1 MPGSSACGIA
11 SYDAAARSPSA
22 TAGQQRAR
30 RAGEDNVTELPHE
43 QRIERA
49 ASDLAMDEFR
59 VAGHRLVDAL
69 ANFYESLPTR
79 PVTRGETVRSLR
91 ALLPP
96 RPLPEAGRPAPE
108 LLDEIT
114 PFLIEHSLHNGH
126 PRFFGYITSSA
137 APLGALADLLASGIN
152 QNCGLRD
159 LSPAANEIEMQAVQW
174 LAELV
179 GYPTPCGG
187 IMVSGG
193 NMANILA
200 LLAAR
205 HAKLGPDVRRD
216 GLRNVPGRPRI
227 YASQGTHT
235 WLQKAVDVAGLG
247 TDAVRWVATDRDQR
261 IDPTGL
267 PEAIARD
274 RAAGDLPFLLIGTAG
289 NVSTGAVDALDAL
302 AAIARQHG
310 LWFHVD
316 GAYGAPAACL
326 PDAPAALKALALADS
341 LALDPHK
348 WLYAPIEVA
357 CTLVRNPDALRD
369 AFSFRPPYYR
379 LGDEADAGSVD
390 YFEHGLQNTR
400 GFRALKVWLGLQQAG
415 RAGYEAQIRGNIAL
429 AARLAEIV
437 RRTPGLEP
445 GTRHLSIAT
454 FRYRPADSLDGPEWR
469 GWLDE
474 LNRQLL
480 VDLQRGGEAYLSN
493 AVFDD
498 GYFLRACIVN
508 FRTRESD
515 IDELVASVLR
525 SGSAVEARLR
535 PTRPTL
541 R

>member
-1 MPGSSACGIA
+1 M
-11 SYDAAARSPSA
+11 
-22 TAGQQRAR
+22 TER
-30 RAGEDNVTELPHE
+30 RPEY
-43 QRIERA
+43 RIERA
-49 ASDLAMDEFR
+49 ASDLGTDEFR
-59 VAGHRLVDAL
+59 EAGHRLVDAL
-69 ANFYESLPTR
+69 ADFYQSLPAR
-79 PVTRGETVRSLR
+79 RVTPGETVRALR

-96 RPLPEAGRPAPE
+96 RPLPENGHPATE
-108 LLDEIT
+108 LLAEVT

-137 APLGALADLLASGIN
+137 APLGALADLLASAIN

-159 LSPAANEIEMQAVQW
+159 LSPAANEIEMQSVQW

-179 GYPTPCGG
+179 GYPAPCGG

-205 HAKLGPDVRRD
+205 HARLRFDMRRD
-216 GLRNVPGRPRI
+216 GLLKAPGRPRV
-227 YASQGTHT
+227 YASKGTHT

-247 TDAVRWVATDRDQR
+247 TDAIRWIATDRDQR
-261 IDPTGL
+261 IDTTGL

-274 RAAGDLPFLLIGTAG
+274 RDAGDLPFLLIGTAG
-289 NVSTGAVDALDAL
+289 NVSTGAVDALDEL
-302 AAIARQHG
+302 AAISSEHG

-326 PDAPAALKALALADS
+326 PEAPAALKALAQADS

-348 WLYAPIEVA
+348 WLFAPIEVA

-379 LGDEADAGSVD
+379 LGDEADLGSVD

-415 RAGYEAQIRGNIAL
+415 RAGYQQQIRRNVEL
-429 AARLAEIV
+429 AARLADIV
-437 RRTPGLEP
+437 RRTPGLEA
-445 GTRHLSIAT
+445 GTQHLSITT
-454 FRYRPADSLDGPEWR
+454 FRFRPTDAGDSPEWR
-469 GWLDE
+469 AWLDE
-474 LNRQLL
+474 LNRQL
-480 VDLQRGGEAYLSN
+480 VIDLQRSGEAYLSN
-493 AVFDD
+493 AVLDE

-508 FRTRESD
+508 FRTREHD
-515 IDELVASVLR
+515 IDGLVASVLKLGR
-525 SGSAVEARLR
+525 AAETRLSS
-535 PTRPTL
+535 TRPD
-541 R
+541 

>member
-1 MPGSSACGIA
+1 VSERPPA
-11 SYDAAARSPSA
+11 Y
-22 TAGQQRAR
+22 Q
-30 RAGEDNVTELPHE
+30 
-43 QRIERA
+43 IERA
-49 ASDLAMDEFR
+49 ASDLGTDEFR
-59 VAGHRLVDAL
+59 EAGHRLVDAL
-69 ANFYESLPTR
+69 ADFYRTLPAHRVTPGES
-79 PVTRGETVRSLR
+79 VDALR
-91 ALLPP
+91 RLLPP
-96 RPLPEAGRPAPE
+96 RPLPETGRPAAE
-108 LLDEIT
+108 LLAEIT
-114 PFLIEHSLHNGH
+114 PLLIEHSLHNGH

-159 LSPAANEIEMQAVQW
+159 LSPAANEIEMQSVQW

-205 HAKLGPDVRRD
+205 HARLAFDVRRD
-216 GLRNVPGRPRI
+216 GLIRASGRPRV
-227 YASQGTHT
+227 YASKGTHT

-247 TDAVRWVATDRDQR
+247 TDAIRWIATDPDQR
-261 IDPTGL
+261 IDPGEL
-267 PEAIARD
+267 PALIAKD

-289 NVSTGAVDALDAL
+289 NVSTGAVDPLDEL
-302 AAIARQHG
+302 AAIARENQ

-326 PDAPAALKALALADS
+326 DDAPPELRALAEADS

-348 WLYAPIEVA
+348 WLFAPIEVA
-357 CTLVRNPDALRD
+357 CTLVRDPDALRD

-379 LGDEADAGSVD
+379 LGDDADRGSVD

-400 GFRALKVWLGLQQAG
+400 GFRALKVWLGLRQAG
-415 RAGYEAQIRGNIAL
+415 REGYARQIRRNIDL
-429 AARLAEIV
+429 AARLDDIV
-437 RRTPGLEP
+437 RRTPELEA
-445 GTRHLSIAT
+445 GSRHLSLAT
-454 FRYRPADSLDGPEWR
+454 FRYRPVDAGDSAEWR
-469 GWLDE
+469 AWLDE
-474 LNRQLL
+474 LNRELL
-480 VDLQRGGEAYLSN
+480 VLLQHSGEAYLSN
-493 AVFDD
+493 AVLDA

-515 IDELVASVLR
+515 IDALVACVLR
-525 SGSAVEARLR
+525 LGREVAARLR
-535 PTRPTL
+535 PTEPRS

>member
-1 MPGSSACGIA
+1 MQLP
-11 SYDAAARSPSA
+11 PA
-22 TAGQQRAR
+22 TS
-30 RAGEDNVTELPHE
+30 EHP
-43 QRIERA
+43 
-49 ASDLAMDEFR
+49 ASDLGTDEFR
-59 VAGHRLVDAL
+59 EAGHRLVDAL
-69 ANFYESLPTR
+69 ADFYQSLGTR
-79 PVTRGETVRSLR
+79 RVTPGETVRALR
-91 ALLPP
+91 ELLPP
-96 RPLPEAGRPAPE
+96 RPLPEHGRPAAG
-108 LLDEIT
+108 LLAEIT

-137 APLGALADLLASGIN
+137 APLGALADLLAAGIN

-159 LSPAANEIEMQAVQW
+159 LSPAANEIEMQSVQW

-179 GYPTPCGG
+179 GYPSPCGG

-205 HAKLGPDVRRD
+205 HAKLGPDVRRE
-216 GLRNVPGRPRI
+216 GLRSARGRPRI
-227 YASQGTHT
+227 YASTGTHT

-247 TDAVRWVATDRDQR
+247 TEAVRWIAVDRDQR
-261 IDPTGL
+261 IDTTGL
-267 PEAIARD
+267 PEAIAAD
-274 RAAGDLPFLLIGTAG
+274 RAAGELPFLLIGTAG
-289 NVSTGAVDALDAL
+289 NVSTGAVDALDEL
-302 AAIARQHG
+302 AAISSEHG

-326 PDAPAALKALALADS
+326 AEAPAALKALDQADS

-357 CTLVRNPDALRD
+357 CTLVRDPNALRD

-379 LGDEADAGSVD
+379 LGDEADLGSLD

-415 RAGYEAQIRGNIAL
+415 RAGYERQIRGNIAL
-429 AARLAEIV
+429 AVRLAELV
-437 RRTPGLEP
+437 RRTPRLET
-445 GTRHLSIAT
+445 GTQHLSIAT
-454 FRYRPADSLDGPEWR
+454 FRYRPADAGASPEWR
-469 GWLDE
+469 TWLDE

-493 AVFDD
+493 AVLDE

-508 FRTRESD
+508 FRTRESN
-515 IDELVASVLR
+515 IDGLVASVLR
-525 SGSAVEARLR
+525 CGQAVEARLR
-535 PTRPTL
+535 PTRPPS

>member
-1 MPGSSACGIA
+1 
-11 SYDAAARSPSA
+11 
-22 TAGQQRAR
+22 
-30 RAGEDNVTELPHE
+30 VTERPPE
-43 QRIERA
+43 YRIERA
-49 ASDLAMDEFR
+49 ASDLGTDEFR
-59 VAGHRLVDAL
+59 EAGHRLVDAL
-69 ANFYESLPTR
+69 ADFYRSLPAR
-79 PVTRGETVRSLR
+79 PVTPGETVRELR
-91 ALLPP
+91 ALLPA
-96 RPLPEAGRPAPE
+96 RALPETGRPAAE
-108 LLDEIT
+108 LLAEIT

-205 HAKLGPDVRRD
+205 HARLAFDMRRD
-216 GLRNVPGRPRI
+216 GLLEAPGRPRI
-227 YASQGTHT
+227 YASKGTHT

-247 TDAVRWVATDRDQR
+247 TDAIRWIDTDRDQR
-261 IDPTGL
+261 IDTSGL
-267 PEAIARD
+267 SQSISKD
-274 RAAGDLPFLLIGTAG
+274 RHAGDLPFLLIGTAG
-289 NVSTGAVDALDAL
+289 NVSTGAVDALDEL
-302 AAIARQHG
+302 AAIARKHE

-326 PDAPAALKALALADS
+326 PEAPAALKALAQADS

-357 CTLVRNPDALRD
+357 CTLVRNSNALRD

-379 LGDEADAGSVD
+379 LGDEADLGSVD

-415 RAGYEAQIRGNIAL
+415 LAGYQQQIRGNIGL
-429 AARLAEIV
+429 AIRLAEVV
-437 RRTPGLEP
+437 RRTPGLEI
-445 GTRHLSIAT
+445 GTQHLSMTT
-454 FRYRPADSLDGPEWR
+454 FRFRPADAGDSPEWR
-469 GWLDE
+469 AWLDE
-474 LNRQLL
+474 LNRQL
-480 VDLQRGGEAYLSN
+480 VIDLQRSGEAYVSN
-493 AVFDD
+493 AVLD
-498 GYFLRACIVN
+498 GTYFLRACIVN
-508 FRTRESD
+508 FRTRASD
-515 IDELVASVLR
+515 IDGLVASVLR
-525 SGSAVEARLR
+525 LGRVVEARLR
-535 PTRPTL
+535 PTRPSP

>member
-1 MPGSSACGIA
+1 M
-11 SYDAAARSPSA
+11 
-22 TAGQQRAR
+22 
-30 RAGEDNVTELPHE
+30 TERPPE
-43 QRIERA
+43 YRIERA
-49 ASDLAMDEFR
+49 ASDLGADEFR
-59 VAGHRLVDAL
+59 EAGHRLVDAL
-69 ANFYESLPTR
+69 ADFYQSLPAR
-79 PVTRGETVRSLR
+79 RVTPGETVRALR

-96 RPLPEAGRPAPE
+96 RPLPETGRPAAE
-108 LLDEIT
+108 LLAEIT

-137 APLGALADLLASGIN
+137 APLGALADLLAAGIN

-205 HAKLGPDVRRD
+205 HAKLGPDMRRD

-227 YASQGTHT
+227 YASKGTHT

-247 TDAVRWVATDRDQR
+247 TDAVRWIATDRDQR
-261 IDPTGL
+261 IETTSL
-267 PEAIARD
+267 AAAIARD
-274 RAAGDLPFLLIGTAG
+274 REAGDLPFLLIGTAG
-289 NVSTGAVDALDAL
+289 NVSTGAVDALDEL
-302 AAIARQHG
+302 AVIAREHG

-326 PDAPAALKALALADS
+326 PEAPAVLRALADADS

-357 CTLVRNPDALRD
+357 CTLVRDPDALRD

-379 LGDEADAGSVD
+379 LGDEADLGSVD

-415 RAGYEAQIRGNIAL
+415 RAGYVQQIRRNIEL

-437 RRTPGLEP
+437 RRTPGLEG
-445 GTRHLSIAT
+445 GTQHLSIAT
-454 FRYRPADSLDGPEWR
+454 FRYRPADAGDSPEWKA
-469 GWLDE
+469 WLDE

-493 AVFDD
+493 AVLDQD
-498 GYFLRACIVN
+498 KGRVSGLPSPASGEGYFLRACIVN

-515 IDELVASVLR
+515 VDGLVASVLKL
-525 SGSAVEARLR
+525 GSAVEARLR
-535 PTRPTL
+535 PTRPSSSSP
-541 R
+541 